1 MEHPD
6 FKNPVFG
13 PIHSRRLGSSLGI
26 NLMPATRKVCNFNCI
41 YCECG
46 WNPSPEHDK
55 KGPKPYMPTPGE
67 VAAALEEKL
76 RDLAEKGKAPD
87 VITFSGNGEPTLH
100 PEFLRIVGDT
110 VRIRNRWSPGTKVCV
125 LSNAGTL
132 HMPGVVEG
140 LLQADQRIMK
150 VDSAFE
156 TTLRIINRPGDG
168 YSLSQTIT
176 QLKRFEG
183 NFTLQTLFLSGHIEG
198 KPVDNTTDEEL
209 EAWFSL
215 VDELRPCQVMVY
227 TLDRQTPAPGLKKCP
242 VEKLEVIA
250 GALRV
255 KGYDV
260 VVAG

>member
-1 MEHPD
+1 
-6 FKNPVFG
+6 
-13 PIHSRRLGSSLGI
+13 
-26 NLMPATRKVCNFNCI
+26 MPATRKVCNFNCI